1 MSPMLHALAKDW
13 WLLLL
18 RGLVAIAFGVLAIV
32 WPGVTVLW
40 MVLIYGVFALID
52 GVLAIVAAIK
62 GGREVPRLWLG
73 ITGLAGIAA
82 GVVTLGWPGVTALI
96 LLYFIAAWAIVTGVM
111 QIVAAIR
118 VRREIE
124 GEWLLIAGGALS
136 VIFGVVLFARPGAG
150 AIALAFAIGVFAVV
164 YGVLMAAF
172 GLGLRKHAA
181 HADSGAA
188 RTA

>member
-1 MSPMLHALAKDW
+1 MSLLLHALAKDW

-18 RGLVAIAFGVLAIV
+18 RGLAAIAFGVLAIV

-40 MVLIYGVFALID
+40 MVLIYGVFALVD

-62 GGREVPRLWLG
+62 GGREVPRAWLV
-73 ITGLAGIAA
+73 ITGLAGLAA
-82 GVVTLGWPGVTALI
+82 GVVTLAWPGVTALV
-96 LLYFIAAWAIVTGVM
+96 LLYFIAAWAVVTGVM

-118 VRREIE
+118 VRKEIE

-136 VIFGVVLFARPGAG
+136 VIFGLVLFARPGQG

-164 YGVLMAAF
+164 YGVLLAAF
-172 GLGLRKHAA
+172 GWRLRRHATQA
-181 HADSGAA
+181 GAA
-188 RTA
+188 RAA